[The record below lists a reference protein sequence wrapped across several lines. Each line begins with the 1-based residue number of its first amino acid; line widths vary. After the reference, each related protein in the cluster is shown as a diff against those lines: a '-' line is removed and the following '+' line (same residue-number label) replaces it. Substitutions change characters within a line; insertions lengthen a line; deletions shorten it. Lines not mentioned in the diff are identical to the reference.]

1 MTEVEPSR
9 LEAAETLLLAL
20 VRESEGDSEVLE
32 LGREHLNALGHGA
45 EPPLRRQGSGRGIT
59 DLAAWRER
67 RELYAAEEA
76 REDE

>member
-1 MTEVEPSR
+1 MNDTGGRMTKTES
-9 LEAAETLLLAL
+9 LLLAL

-32 LGREHLNALGHGA
+32 LAREHLNGLGHGA

-67 RELYAAEEA
+67 KEFYAAEEK
-76 REDE
+76 EDA

>member
-1 MTEVEPSR
+1 MNDTGGRVTKTES
-9 LEAAETLLLAL
+9 LLAAL

-67 RELYAAEEA
+67 REFYAAEQ
-76 REDE
+76 EDV